1 MVKKEKVLNPI
12 IEEKKNFKM
21 PNIEELK
28 SIIKNESDIIT
39 SDKNTSD
46 NFFRSVVDKMFNSD
60 DIELKTEYVSL
71 NENFAGAKLEFLAK
85 YGNMPYLHDFLN
97 ILEKKRVSLGRKS
110 RIELIKVFEKRD
122 EEINAQNRLQG
133 IKDLFNIN

>member
-12 IEEKKNFKM
+12 IEEKKDFNM
-21 PNIEELK
+21 PNIDKLK
-28 SIIKNESDIIT
+28 SILTNENDIIT
-39 SDKNTSD
+39 TDKNTSD
-46 NFFRSVVDKMFNSD
+46 NFFRAVIDKMFNSD

-71 NENFAGAKLEFLAK
+71 NENFSGAKLEFLAK

-97 ILEKKRVSLGRKS
+97 ILERKRVSLGRKS

-122 EEINAQNRLQG
+122 EEINAQNRLQNVKELLG
-133 IKDLFNIN
+133 I